1 MKMLRAVLFDL
12 GGTLIVEGEDDRTS
26 ARAAL
31 QEISRNAHSRNFSS
45 DPRKLVLNYVKQR
58 RIHNRIRGKFNVEIH
73 LRSWLSELL
82 SSTFGEDADEKFL
95 KEAME
100 TFIKFRMMKLSL
112 YPEVSS
118 VLEELSERY
127 LLGAVTNIS
136 SEDVPH
142 IALRKLGLEG
152 LFRVV
157 VTSAE
162 LGVRKP
168 YPWMFLYALRMLKV
182 GSNESVFVGNSLEN
196 DVQGAKTV
204 GMKAVLVDREGVYNE
219 ASCAAD
225 FKIKSLKE
233 LPEVLEEIQLHSS
246 QLKVKSSQKLEGFL

>member
-1 MKMLRAVLFDL
+1 MLKAVLFDL
-12 GGTLIVEGEDDRTS
+12 GGTLVVEGEDDRTS

-58 RIHNRIRGKFNVEIH
+58 RIHNIIREKFNVEIH

-100 TFIKFRMMKLSL
+100 IFVKFRMMKLSL
-112 YPEVSS
+112 YPEVPS
-118 VLEELSERY
+118 VLERLSERY

-136 SEDVPH
+136 SEDVPR

-168 YPWMFLYALRMLKV
+168 YPWIFLYALRMLKA
-182 GSNESVFVGNSLEN
+182 GSSECVFVGNSLKN
-196 DVQGAKTV
+196 DVLGPMNI
-204 GMKAVLVDREGVYNE
+204 GMKAVLVDREDAYKE
-219 ASCAAD
+219 MSCAAD
-225 FKIKSLKE
+225 FKIKSLEE
-233 LPEVLEEIQLHSS
+233 LPKILERIRLHSS
-246 QLKVKSSQKLEGFL
+246 PEG

>member
-1 MKMLRAVLFDL
+1 MLRAVLFDL

-58 RIHNRIRGKFNVEIH
+58 RIHNIIREKFNVEIH

-82 SSTFGEDADEKFL
+82 SSTFGEDTDEELL

-100 TFIKFRMMKLSL
+100 IFVKFRMMKLSL

-118 VLEELSERY
+118 VLERLSERY

-136 SEDVPH
+136 SEAVPH

-168 YPWMFLYALRMLKV
+168 YPWIFLYTLRMLKV
-182 GSNESVFVGNSLEN
+182 SSNECVFVGNSIKN
-196 DVQGAKTV
+196 DVLGPKNI
-204 GMKAVLVDREGVYNE
+204 GMKAVLVDREDAYKE
-219 ASCAAD
+219 ANCAAD
-225 FKIKSLKE
+225 FKIKNLEE
-233 LPEVLEEIQLHSS
+233 LPEVLERIRLHSS
-246 QLKVKSSQKLEGFL
+246 PEG